1 MYTIA
6 EVEYIFK
13 PLLPEATVTEIK
25 PAAEGVSL
33 YVLPDIVNPTGETA
47 DLDAEYKFTAVEPTE
62 AQLAYYGD
70 WRADYR
76 VTFSDNMTA
85 ESFGLYG
92 AYAGYDIA
100 FKYPANVT
108 EPVYLL
114 SGIDDRLTYAE
125 VWENVTEFTCGVFN
139 LDNANAGK
147 KMTVELVIWDPEAP
161 EKVYTIAE
169 VEYEFVAHY
178 NVELASQDTAGNTSI
193 VTLQGGGDYVSGEE
207 ATVTAPDKEGY
218 SFVGW
223 FEDSF
228 SDNNL
233 KSENQSYAFT
243 VEGNIKLIAVYQ
255 VAPTAKADLHVF
267 GSLYT
272 ISYPSNQA
280 ATLQPTDADF
290 DVPLGETV
298 TANYTGTDFLYWV
311 NYSGNIVSTEETFD
325 FVMVGETTI
334 SVVTSVK
341 NAMQTG
347 KTIVVV
353 FLNGFNQVLATQR
366 MSDPSDWTSIKP
378 PANPSRMGHTFED
391 WYIADENGKPSG
403 TKATA
408 ASIFALATDD
418 NPVVKIV
425 PLFILNGYYTLNVSY
440 SNSGTVELY
449 DTYSIDAGV
458 AKAIQAS
465 EIAEAKGLSVD
476 DFRYWTL
483 NGTIVSYADS
493 YTVVATGG
501 KTMELVAVFSTES
514 VTKQAAVAITQIYPS
529 DSNGNHKVS
538 ITMSYYVPEQYTVQK
553 SGFVYAGG
561 PTCPALEDFVLESV
575 GAGKGVYKH
584 ITSEVGNS
592 VIYTMNTGLKN
603 NDTSFMIYARAF
615 VVYTD
620 QAGEIYTIYSP
631 IHSGSYDS
639 LSN

>member
-1 MYTIA
+1 M
-6 EVEYIFK
+6 
-13 PLLPEATVTEIK
+13 
-25 PAAEGVSL
+25 
-33 YVLPDIVNPTGETA
+33 
-47 DLDAEYKFTAVEPTE
+47 
-62 AQLAYYGD
+62 
-70 WRADYR
+70 
-76 VTFSDNMTA
+76 
-85 ESFGLYG
+85 
-92 AYAGYDIA
+92 
-100 FKYPANVT
+100 
-108 EPVYLL
+108 
-114 SGIDDRLTYAE
+114 
-125 VWENVTEFTCGVFN
+125 
-139 LDNANAGK
+139 
-147 KMTVELVIWDPEAP
+147 
-161 EKVYTIAE
+161 YTIAE

-514 VTKQAAVAITQIYPS
+514 VTKQAAVAITQMYPS